1 MTTSL
6 RLTLSSDLSTY
17 GQYSGDESPAA
28 WKATADEA
36 IVSYLE
42 GRGFEVE
49 RTSDEIRQALIII
62 GDDGLPVET
71 AKAEQQATDLL
82 NGAWEAACGI

>member
-17 GQYSGDESPAA
+17 GHYCGDESPAD
-28 WKATADEA
+28 WKRDADKA

-42 GRGFEVE
+42 SKGFEVE
-49 RTSDEIRQALIII
+49 RTADEIRQSLIVL